1 MSKCNLPLLASLTLI
16 AIPLVGLLPTAA
28 AAQSTAGKAN
38 VTMKGINPD
47 KVVYDFDPKVKAK
60 KRYNIAIVVKSQAA
74 PVWESH
80 LIAAKKA
87 GLDMGVNVASYAPT
101 KADNVAEQ
109 KSMLEDIVTKGVDCV
124 VLAPAN
130 SAAVQGPVASLVKKG
145 IPVVFDNTLGGG
157 DDYLSFVGVDSVQA
171 GEVIGKTIG
180 GLMKGTGKLLV
191 LEGVPGQQTSDD
203 RIKGLKAYLD
213 KNHPKITYK
222 AISAHW
228 MFDQARKVTED
239 TLQSW
244 PDLGGIVSVGG
255 NMAEGAAEAVVAAG
269 LKGKVIIGS
278 FDVQSPTVKALKD
291 GLEAFT
297 ISQGVYEQAYYSV
310 SLCVKA
316 LNGEKVPREVRTPI
330 KVVLAADAAKF
341 DESPEVLKLR

>member
-1 MSKCNLPLLASLTLI
+1 VIL
-16 AIPLVGLLPTAA
+16 
-28 AAQSTAGKAN
+28 
-38 VTMKGINPD
+38 KGVDQD
-47 KVVYDFDPKVKAK
+47 KPVYDFDPKVKASK
-60 KRYNIAIVVKSQAA
+60 PYNIAIVVKSQAA

-80 LIAAKKA
+80 LIAAAKA
-87 GLDMGVNVASYAPT
+87 GKDLGVNISPYAPT

-130 SAAVQGPVASLVKKG
+130 SAAIQGPVASLVKKK
-145 IPVVFDNTLGGG
+145 IPVVYDNTLGGG

-171 GEVIGKTIG
+171 GEVIGKTVG
-180 GLMKGTGKLLV
+180 ELMKGKGKLLI

-203 RIKGLKAYLD
+203 RVKGLKAYLA
-213 KNHPKITYK
+213 KNLPDITYK
-222 AISAHW
+222 SISAHW
-228 MFDQARKVTED
+228 MFDEGRKVTED

-255 NMAEGAAEAVVAAG
+255 NMAEGAAEAVAAAG

-278 FDVQSPTVKALKD
+278 FDVQSPTVKALNS
-291 GLEAFT
+291 GLLAFT

-316 LNGEKVPREVRTPI
+316 LNGQQVPRQVRTPI
-330 KVVLAADAAKF
+330 KVVLAKDAAKF